1 MLHEWHN
8 NQLLLQVAEGIVY
21 CEDLREYGAGQS
33 EDGMDLD

>member
-1 MLHEWHN
+1 MLNEWRN
-8 NQLLLQVAEGIVY
+8 NQLRLHVAEETVC